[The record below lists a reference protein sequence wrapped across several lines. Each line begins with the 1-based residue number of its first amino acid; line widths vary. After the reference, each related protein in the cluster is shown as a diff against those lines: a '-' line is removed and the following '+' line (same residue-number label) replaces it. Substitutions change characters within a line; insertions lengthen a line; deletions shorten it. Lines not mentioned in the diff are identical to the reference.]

1 MNGALIRVAQN
12 APGLSKTLGRTSL
25 KLKKK
30 SPHIMFGVGI
40 TGMVTSTVLA
50 CRATLNLSDTL
61 DEVQRDIDQA
71 RGTDQDIAYA
81 YIKSG
86 AKLGRLYGPAITV
99 GVVSIG
105 LLSRSHYNLTRQNAN
120 LMAAY
125 AALQAGYESYRARV
139 RAELGD
145 DRELA
150 LYRGLVAGGDQD
162 GDDVP
167 CLTDPN
173 ELSPY
178 ARFFDEYSQHWQKD
192 AEKNRLYLQC
202 QQNYANERLRAYGHL
217 FLNEVYDM
225 IGVERTSAGAV
236 VGWVISDKGD
246 NYVDFG
252 MFHPSNSPFING
264 WEKSVLLD
272 FNVDGVIYD
281 KI

>member
-1 MNGALIRVAQN
+1 MNVALIRVAQK
-12 APGLSKTLGRTSL
+12 APGLSKALGRTSL
-25 KLKKK
+25 KLKKN
-30 SPHIMFGVGI
+30 SPHIMFGAGLA
-40 TGMVTSTVLA
+40 GMVTSTVLA

-61 DEVQRDIDQA
+61 DQVQSDIYNARGADRDI
-71 RGTDQDIAYA
+71 TYA
-81 YIKSG
+81 YVKSAG
-86 AKLGRLYGPAITV
+86 RLGRLYGPSIGV
-99 GVVSIG
+99 GLVSIG

-150 LYRGLVAGGDQD
+150 LYRGLVAGGDSD
-162 GDDVP
+162 SDDIP

-178 ARFFDEYSQHWQKD
+178 AKFFDEYSPHFVKD

-225 IGVERTSAGAV
+225 IGVDRTPAGAV
-236 VGWVISDKGD
+236 VGWVISEKGD

-252 MFHPSNSPFING
+252 MFHPSASPFING
-264 WEKSVLLD
+264 WENSVLLD

>member
-12 APGLSKTLGRTSL
+12 APGLSRVLGRTSL

-50 CRATLNLSDTL
+50 CRATLNLSTTL
-61 DEVQRDIDQA
+61 DEIQSDIDHA
-71 RGTDQDIAYA
+71 RGTDRDIAAEYV
-81 YIKSG
+81 KSA
-86 AKLGRLYGPAITV
+86 AKLGRLYGPAIGV

-150 LYRGLVAGGDQD
+150 LYRGLVAGGDPES
-162 GDDVP
+162 DDVP